1 MDGSTV
7 EYIGHLIA
15 FSGDW
20 KRGCDVA
27 ERARQL
33 NPNHPGWYWAVPFL
47 DAYRKGDYRN
57 ARTFILKGNQ
67 PGLFFTQ
74 ALLTA
79 LYGQLGEREAAEKT
93 LRNVLSLKPNFALI
107 GRSEFGKW
115 YLPEL
120 VEHLIDGLRKAG
132 LEIADEEDE
141 AAPLP
146 ATEIADTRA
155 VSGSGGRPAIA
166 VLPFAN
172 ISADSDQE
180 YFSDGLAEEIINLL
194 AQVSGLK
201 VIARTSAFAFR
212 GKEQDIREIAN
223 ALGVSSVLQG
233 SVRRAGSRLRITA
246 QLIDAA
252 DGGHLWAER
261 FDREMTEVFAVQD
274 EIAAA
279 IASALKVTLTGQPS
293 PARPYQPNLAAYEAF
308 LKGRHHYYKFSPE
321 AFTRAEQEFTDA
333 IALDPQWAE
342 PHAALGDVYFA
353 LGFYGWRP
361 LDDMVQ
367 MARAEARKAVD
378 ILPAH
383 PMAHAVLA
391 AIAAL
396 RDYDWQEAE
405 AQFGAATASGSLDP
419 NGRMLCAVFYLL
431 AAGRFDEAAREM
443 AMAIAQ
449 DPLNAFWRARQAW
462 ILLCGERYD
471 EAITEAR
478 KALEFDDAN
487 YQARMMV
494 ALSLTFQG
502 KMSEARTEAEEV
514 FRLAPWDTLGAG
526 LLAGLLARTGERDR
540 ATQLIPTI
548 TGSGA
553 APVGMMMYHL
563 VCAEIDAAIDWYQ
576 KDIELGRPNA
586 PMIAFVGFLRPLR
599 ANPRWPQIARMM
611 NLPDCRKVSQ
621 SQKEE

>member
-67 PGLFFTQ
+67 PGLFFMQ

-321 AFTRAEQEFTDA
+321 AFTRAEQEFTHA

-353 LGFYGWRP
+353 SDFTDGDHSTTWFKWPVPRRGRLWIFSPLTRWRMQCSP
-361 LDDMVQ
+361 PSRPCAITIGKKQKRSLVRPQHPAPLIRTGACCAQCSTCWRLDDSTK
-367 MARAEARKAVD
+367 RLEKWPWR
-378 ILPAH
+378 
-383 PMAHAVLA
+383 
-391 AIAAL
+391 L
-396 RDYDWQEAE
+396 R
-405 AQFGAATASGSLDP
+405 
-419 NGRMLCAVFYLL
+419 RI
-431 AAGRFDEAAREM
+431 R
-443 AMAIAQ
+443 
-449 DPLNAFWRARQAW
+449 
-462 ILLCGERYD
+462 
-471 EAITEAR
+471 
-478 KALEFDDAN
+478 
-487 YQARMMV
+487 
-494 ALSLTFQG
+494 
-502 KMSEARTEAEEV
+502 
-514 FRLAPWDTLGAG
+514 
-526 LLAGLLARTGERDR
+526 
-540 ATQLIPTI
+540 
-548 TGSGA
+548 
-553 APVGMMMYHL
+553 
-563 VCAEIDAAIDWYQ
+563 
-576 KDIELGRPNA
+576 
-586 PMIAFVGFLRPLR
+586 
-599 ANPRWPQIARMM
+599 
-611 NLPDCRKVSQ
+611 
-621 SQKEE
+621 